1 VGVATLIEPPIFARE
16 RDLVEGLLSH
26 FVRIVNMKVMWGNT
40 EEMMTSQS
48 RRVKSVSDDIIAQDS
63 FPARHLTPL

>member
-1 VGVATLIEPPIFARE
+1 
-16 RDLVEGLLSH
+16 
-26 FVRIVNMKVMWGNT
+26 MKVMWGNT